1 MLKDLGFKTFSPFI
15 DESYDN
21 EKTTFK
27 RMQKI
32 TKEIKRICSM
42 SQDEMHEWYCQM
54 EDILVHNRELI
65 KKYGERYHESQR
77 EVIDNLYEELIK

>member
-1 MLKDLGFKTFSPFI
+1 
-15 DESYDN
+15 
-21 EKTTFK
+21 
-27 RMQKI
+27 MQKI

-42 SQDEMHEWYCQM
+42 SQDEMHEWYFQM
-54 EDILVHNRELI
+54 EDILIHNRELI